1 VDGVTPMK
9 PLARL
14 LGTLCAAAAVAV
26 VVFTVGMRTKSPVV
40 LDPIRRMNRAF
51 INPRQHDA
59 GRPGAYASLVRHTG
73 RTTGTPYETPVVAE
87 ATGSGFVVALP
98 YGSRADWVKNV
109 LASGG
114 ATVVHEGETYRVVDP
129 QVVPIATSEVF
140 SRQDRRVH
148 RLFGVDECLRVRALP
163 H

>member
-1 VDGVTPMK
+1 MK
-9 PLARL
+9 SLGRL
-14 LGTLCAAAAVAV
+14 LGALTAVAALV
-26 VVFTVGMRTKSPVV
+26 LVVFTVGMRTKSPVV

-59 GRPGAYASLVRHTG
+59 GRPGGHASVIRHTG

-87 ATGSGFVVALP
+87 ATESGFVVALP

-114 ATVVHEGETYRVVDP
+114 ATVLHEGETYRVVDP
-129 QVVPIATSEVF
+129 QVVSIATSDAF
-140 SRQDRRVH
+140 SRQDQRLH
-148 RLFGVDECLRVRALP
+148 RFFGIDECLRLRTLRS
-163 H
+163 